1 MDTVTWVDG
10 VVLGICLV
18 SAFLG
23 MARGMVR
30 EIMTILAW
38 IAALFVAFFFAPAL
52 QPLVT
57 ELPYVGTYLEGSC
70 ELSMILSYIV
80 VFTIS
85 LAVISLFSPL
95 LSTFIRG
102 TSLDKIDRALGFI
115 FGFARGLAIV
125 IAGLYVYTIALPS
138 QGFPEVDNSKSNAL
152 LGSVVSNVSEND
164 TAAMLGWVTY
174 RYENIIGACEGG
186 GSTA

>member
-10 VVLGICLV
+10 VVLGICLL

-30 EIMTILAW
+30 EVMTILAW
-38 IAALFVAFFFAPAL
+38 IAALFVAFLFAPML
-52 QPLVT
+52 QPMVT
-57 ELPYVGTYLEGSC
+57 EIPYIGTYLEGSC

-80 VFTIS
+80 VFAIS
-85 LAVISLFSPL
+85 LAIISLFSPL

-102 TSLDKIDRALGFI
+102 TSFDKIDRALGFI

-125 IAGLYVYTIALPS
+125 IAGLYVYSIALPS
-138 QGFPEVDNSKSNAL
+138 QGFAEVDNSKSNEL
-152 LGSVVSNVSEND
+152 FGSVVANISQND
-164 TAAMLGWVTY
+164 TAQMLGWVTY
-174 RYENIIGACEGG
+174 RYDNIIGACQDTGT
-186 GSTA
+186 SA